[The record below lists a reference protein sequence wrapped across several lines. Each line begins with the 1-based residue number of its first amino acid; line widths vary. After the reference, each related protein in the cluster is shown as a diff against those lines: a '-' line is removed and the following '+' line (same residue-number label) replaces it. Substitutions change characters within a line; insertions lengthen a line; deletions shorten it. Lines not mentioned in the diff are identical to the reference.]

1 METAISL
8 QAISGPLIGV
18 FVHSGAQLNGGF
30 VGGDSVLCSVVVS
43 DGQDTSS
50 AMTSAVSVGHSLP
63 SVSQVMVQPS
73 QPTANDDILCSYS
86 YSDVDGDVDASIV
99 SWTVNGVNAGEG
111 LHLSD
116 TGSQIQRGDS
126 LGCSVEARDSQDVG
140 NIESSVSVTVVNDV
154 PVVSSVS
161 IAPYTIQ
168 TDSTLSLNVSV
179 EDADPDSIALN
190 ISWYVNG
197 ALVSTSQQLEGLA
210 FFDRGDVIVASV
222 QPDDGYALGST
233 VSSQSVTVTN
243 ADPSDLSVQVNPTT
257 QRRVIDDL
265 ICEVEQYPTDP
276 DGDALQLSF
285 SWSRQGGNR
294 KHQSTTYTDDTIS
307 ASETVR
313 WEEGPVRPQQMMAK
327 AEASPPA
334 TPSP

>member
-1 METAISL
+1 M
-8 QAISGPLIGV
+8 
-18 FVHSGAQLNGGF
+18 
-30 VGGDSVLCSVVVS
+30 
-43 DGQDTSS
+43 
-50 AMTSAVSVGHSLP
+50 
-63 SVSQVMVQPS
+63 
-73 QPTANDDILCSYS
+73 
-86 YSDVDGDVDASIV
+86 
-99 SWTVNGVNAGEG
+99 
-111 LHLSD
+111 
-116 TGSQIQRGDS
+116 
-126 LGCSVEARDSQDVG
+126 
-140 NIESSVSVTVVNDV
+140 VNDV

-285 SWSRQGGNR
+285 SWSVDGVATANT
-294 KHQSTTYTDDTIS
+294 QSTTYTVDTIS
-307 ASETVR
+307 ASVTVR
-313 WEEGPVRPQQMMAK
+313 WVEWTCEATADDGQGKLHHQQHHHRNARLYAANWNRK
-327 AEASPPA
+327 FHSCFWTSLEQSPAGAPTISHRLA
-334 TPSP
+334 PSHQECSQS